1 MERFENAKI
10 GDEVFCEVYGY
21 GKLVSLTVPSGST
34 YPVVAKFSSEYRESY
49 MLDGRIR
56 KEATKPTLFYRKGT
70 ERNLTE
76 RPGEEINWK
85 EYVGKPILVRDTYRG
100 SSTKRKLYSYAPEL
114 DEPFICFREHIDGRV
129 LNDICTWKYAK
140 LIETVVEE
148 KQQEIDWT
156 KVATGTQVIVSD
168 SDDFYPCNTREFFMY
183 RPDLEYKF
191 WVFDGE
197 KDEAYGYKYC
207 KII

>member
-10 GDEVFCEVYGY
+10 GDEVNCEVYGD
-21 GKLVSLTVPSGST
+21 GQIVSHTDGLDCPQLVSFTSGHT
-34 YPVVAKFSSEYRESY
+34 ERYT
-49 MLDGRIR
+49 LGGRMHKKAI
-56 KEATKPTLFYRKGT
+56 KPTLFYRKGT

-76 RPGEEINWK
+76 RPAKEINWG
-85 EYVGKPILVRDTYRG
+85 EYIGKSISVRDTEHEDWE
-100 SSTKRKLYSYAPEL
+100 KRKLYAYVPEL
-114 DEPFICFREHIDGRV
+114 DNPFICFKTYNGRT

-140 LIETVVEE
+140 LIEAVVEE

-168 SDDFYPCNTREFFMY
+168 SENFYPCNSREFFAY

-191 WVFDGE
+191 WVFDGDE
-197 KDEAYGYKYC
+197 EEAYGYKYC
-207 KII
+207 KIV

>member
-10 GDEVFCEVYGY
+10 GDEVFCEVYGD
-21 GKLVSLTVPSGST
+21 GKVVSCRDLVSCRILVE
-34 YPVVAKFSSEYRESY
+34 FMSSARESY
-49 MLDGRIR
+49 TPDGRMHKKAI
-56 KEATKPTLFYRKGT
+56 KPTLFYRKGT

-76 RPGEEINWK
+76 RPAKEINWK
-85 EYVGKPILVRDTYRG
+85 EYVGKSISVRDTEHEDWE
-100 SSTKRKLYSYAPEL
+100 KRKLYAYVPEL
-114 DEPFICFREHIDGRV
+114 DNPFICFKTYNGRT

-140 LIETVVEE
+140 LVEVIEE
-148 KQQEIDWT
+148 KPQEIDWT

-168 SDDFYPCNTREFFMY
+168 SENFYPCNTREFFMY

-197 KDEAYGYKYC
+197 KEEAYGYKYC
-207 KII
+207 KIV